1 MIPTQPLEI
10 ERRTDTR
17 QMAERLRGI
26 PHLLAGDCD
35 LLGEH
40 AQVVRVGEDI
50 VEVREGEFPEVGD
63 GHVVFGG
70 LVWSPLLS
78 S

>member
-1 MIPTQPLEI
+1 
-10 ERRTDTR
+10 
-17 QMAERLRGI
+17 MAERLRGI
-26 PHLLAGDCD
+26 PHLLAGDGD

-50 VEVREGEFPEVGD
+50 VKVGEGEFPEVRD
-63 GHVVFGG
+63 GHVVFCG
-70 LVWSPLLS
+70 LFCFPFLS